1 MDFGLI
7 EMAFT
12 FGVVLA
18 LAFWE
23 LFNVRKSRDK
33 PADDSSDNSA
43 EKDMTDKDSTAGP

>member
-23 LFNVRKSRDK
+23 LFNVRKSLDK
-33 PADDSSDNSA
+33 PTGDSSDKPVA
-43 EKDMTDKDSTAGP
+43 GEVTDKDSAT